1 MTNAYFWQEDVK
13 GGIEFGAQFEGHAWF
28 ELNRPDVVCA
38 GCSVLSQAL
47 LKSLMDEGYKVRHRF
62 DKSVPLLEFRV
73 EADDVL
79 DAERIEYMFKVC
91 RGGFEMLKE
100 NYPENVFVSGEKPK
114 KH

>member
-13 GGIEFGAQFEGHAWF
+13 GGIEFCAQFEGHAWF
-28 ELNRPDVVCA
+28 DIGRPDVVCA

-47 LKSLMDEGYKVRHRF
+47 LRALMDEGFKVRHRYE
-62 DKSVPLLEFRV
+62 KEIPLLEFRV
-73 EADDVL
+73 VADDVL

-91 RGGFEMLKE
+91 RAGFEMLKE
-100 NYPENVFVSGEKPK
+100 NYPENVFVSGEKPR